1 MRVEFGAR
9 VKQLGFATHA
19 VVTAIGPMGFVFA
32 GEGALGRRMARHLKR
47 HRLSPFF
54 SQQGF
59 PLVVGFLSFEGHTL
73 KVNLEE

>member
-1 MRVEFGAR
+1 
-9 VKQLGFATHA
+9 
-19 VVTAIGPMGFVFA
+19 MGFVFA
-32 GEGALGRRMARHLKR
+32 GEGALGRRMARDLKR
-47 HRLSPFF
+47 HGLGPFF